1 MPNWSQKMKKRTV
14 LVKSSFGNYLKG
26 INLDDAKQNYK
37 EEMQEVLLELKVK
50 TSMLLKKLRKENKKP
65 KVEF

>member
-1 MPNWSQKMKKRTV
+1 MPNWSQKMKKRIV

>member
-14 LVKSSFGNYLKG
+14 LVKSSFDNYLKG
-26 INLDDAKQNYK
+26 INLDDVKQDYR

-50 TSMLLKKLRKENKKP
+50 TSVFLKKLRKENKNP
-65 KVEF
+65 KVEL

>member
-1 MPNWSQKMKKRTV
+1 MKKRTV
-14 LVKSSFGNYLKG
+14 LVKSSFSNYLKG

-37 EEMQEVLLELKVK
+37 EEMQEVLLELKIK

>member
-14 LVKSSFGNYLKG
+14 LVKSSFSNYLKG
-26 INLDDAKQNYK
+26 INLEDAKQNYK
-37 EEMQEVLLELKVK
+37 EEMQEVLLELKIK

>member
-14 LVKSSFGNYLKG
+14 LVKSSFSNYLKG
-26 INLDDAKQNYK
+26 INLEDAKQNYK

>member
-14 LVKSSFGNYLKG
+14 LVKSSFSNYLKG

>member
-14 LVKSSFGNYLKG
+14 LVKSSFSNYLKG

-37 EEMQEVLLELKVK
+37 EEMQEVLLELKIK